1 MALSPKQIEQK
12 VADVGVA
19 KAEMAPARAFVL
31 AVMAGAFVGL
41 GGMFMALV
49 KSDASLAPAASS
61 LLGGLA
67 FSLGLCLV
75 LVAGAEL
82 FTGNSLMVIGCMH
95 GRYPWAR
102 LLASWSV
109 VYVGNLAGALLLVAF
124 LAAANYCGMNG
135 GAVGATLVSVAVSK
149 ASLPWSVVFF
159 RGVLCNALVCLA
171 VWVGFAGK
179 TVVDKFVAA
188 ILPVMCFVAC
198 GFEHCVANM
207 FFLPMGVVARALGFA
222 APGLDTS
229 ALCAAGMLGNLS
241 AATLGNLLGG
251 VVLVGLGY
259 WFALGGE
266 RDDAAS

>member
-61 LLGGLA
+61 L
-67 FSLGLCLV
+67 

-171 VWVGFAGK
+171 VWMGFAGK

-207 FFLPMGVVARALGFA
+207 FFLPLGVVARALGFA
-222 APGLDTS
+222 APGLATPPRGSQPATPGLATS
-229 ALCAAGMLGNLS
+229 LHDVAAPSRGI
-241 AATLGNLLGG
+241 ATSPCGT
-251 VVLVGLGY
+251 
-259 WFALGGE
+259 
-266 RDDAAS
+266 